1 MHEMSG
7 AQAKKPWR
15 VPLRKVNTEPAPWVY
30 RSLVH
35 AVHVVAPLLTRRHW
49 SRQDKIPAD
58 GGVLLVANHVS
69 NYDVLVLG
77 EFLIWAG
84 RWPRF
89 LGKSEIF
96 KTPVLGWVA
105 TQCGQIPVLRNT
117 KDAKKALVFAKE
129 ALEEGQMVAV
139 YPEGTITK
147 DPDGWP
153 MLGRRGAAQLA
164 LTTGVPVVPVGQ
176 IGADEVL
183 GGGTIKWSKL
193 FSLKRRPVHVL
204 AGDPVNLDQFR
215 REDEDPSPEMLDLAT
230 TTIMDAV
237 SALVEE
243 LRGESAPEG
252 RWDTRIGA
260 RVASPR

>member
-1 MHEMSG
+1 MHESN
-7 AQAKKPWR
+7 ATVAEKPWR
-15 VPLRKVNTEPAPWVY
+15 VPLRKANTEPSPWVY
-30 RSLVH
+30 RALVR
-35 AVHVVAPLLTRRHW
+35 AVRVVAPLLTRRHW
-49 SRQDKIPAD
+49 SRQDKIPAT
-58 GGVLLVANHVS
+58 GGVLVVANHIG

-96 KTPVLGWVA
+96 TTPVLGWVA
-105 TQCGQIPVLRNT
+105 RQCGQIPVLRNT
-117 KDAKKALVFAKE
+117 KDAKKSLVFARE
-129 ALEEGQMVAV
+129 ALDDGEMVAV

-164 LTTGVPVVPVGQ
+164 LSTGVPVVPVGQ
-176 IGADEVL
+176 IGAQEVL
-183 GGGTIKWSKL
+183 GGGTIQWSKL

-204 AGDPVNLDQFR
+204 AGDPVNLDALR
-215 REDEDPSPEMLDLAT
+215 REGEDPSPETLDRAT
-230 TTIMDAV
+230 TLIMDAIG
-237 SALVEE
+237 ALVEE

-252 RWDTRIGA
+252 RWDTRVSA
-260 RVASPR
+260 RVAPPR

>member
-1 MHEMSG
+1 MQQTRTT
-7 AQAKKPWR
+7 AVDKPWR
-15 VPLRKVNTEPAPWVY
+15 VPLRKVNTEPSHWVY
-30 RSLVH
+30 TTLVRL
-35 AVHVVAPLLTRRHW
+35 VRVVAPLLTRRHW
-49 SRQDKIPAD
+49 YRQDLIPRE
-58 GGVLLVANHVS
+58 GGVLVVANHIS

-89 LGKSEIF
+89 LGKAEIF

-105 TQCGQIPVLRNT
+105 RKCGQIPVLRNT
-117 KDAKKALVFAKE
+117 TNAKKSLVLARR
-129 ALEEGQMVAV
+129 ALEAGEMVAV

-176 IGADEVL
+176 IGAQEVL
-183 GGGTIKWSKL
+183 GGGTIRWRKL
-193 FSLKRRPVHVL
+193 FSLRRRPVHVL
-204 AGDPVNLDQFR
+204 AGEPINLDRFR
-215 REDEDPSPEMLDLAT
+215 TDQDPTPQTLDLAT
-230 TTIMDAV
+230 TVIMDAV
-237 SALVEE
+237 GELVEQ
-243 LRGESAPEG
+243 LRGERAPKG

-260 RVASPR
+260 RVAPPR